1 MKRALPI
8 VTLVVIVAVTVVLMF
23 LGLSSGRSSGTVG
36 VAAGTALPGFS
47 AHASTPEQAV
57 NNFLLD
63 VQRRN
68 WDRAFSNIERTSDT
82 LNEQA
87 FIQGWIGSSGG
98 LRSFSSLERF
108 EVRPLHATDSDAQMR
123 VRLHWST
130 PVGPVED
137 VRDFRLARR
146 GDTWKVIWDATPKP
160 NVPAQIV
167 PVNYLR
173 WDLVSGTAGEE
184 WGSHNVDAPNVRI
197 ISMNAVDSAEGAVVM
212 GEVVNQDTIPAF
224 VNVNATLVDAS
235 GNAID
240 DESSFDKIVH
250 VLLPKQVSPYRIDF
264 PHVSLG
270 KVKNVRMDVKATLV
284 PASSDPVIG
293 VMNQKLDKDAQ
304 GHSVLRGELL
314 NESGQTVNIPHV
326 IASFYDNNGKVV
338 WVADGYVEHALLPQS
353 TESFAVEL
361 PQSVAG
367 KVQSFHVV
375 VNQYSL
381 ENS

>member
-1 MKRALPI
+1 MKRTLPI
-8 VTLVVIVAVTVVLMF
+8 VILIVAVSVVLMF
-23 LGLSSGRSSGTVG
+23 LGLSTGRSAGTVG
-36 VAAGTALPGFS
+36 IASGTALPGFS
-47 AHASTPEQAV
+47 TSAPNPEQAL

-68 WDRAFSNIERTSDT
+68 WDRAFSSVERTSDT

-87 FIQGWIGSSGG
+87 FIQEWVGSNGG

-108 EVRPLHATDSDAQMR
+108 DTRPLHATNSEAQMR
-123 VRLHWST
+123 ARLHWST

-137 VRDFRLARR
+137 VRDFHLAHR
-146 GDTWKVIWDATPKP
+146 GDTWKVIWDETPKP

-173 WDLVSGTAGEE
+173 WDLVTGTAGED
-184 WGSHNVDAPNVRI
+184 WGAHNVDAPNVRI
-197 ISMNAVDSAEGAVVM
+197 VSMNAVDSAEGAVVM
-212 GEVVNQDTIPAF
+212 GEVVNEDTIPAF
-224 VNVNATLVDAS
+224 VNVNATLVDGAGS
-235 GNAID
+235 AID
-240 DESSFDKIVH
+240 DESSFDKILH
-250 VLLPKQVSPYRIDF
+250 VLLPKQVTPYRIDF
-264 PHVSLG
+264 PHVSLS

-293 VMNQKLDKDAQ
+293 VMNQKLETDAQ
-304 GHSVLRGELL
+304 GHSVLHGELL

-326 IASFYDNNGKVV
+326 IASFYDNSGKVV
-338 WVADGYVEHALLPQS
+338 WVSDGYVEQALVPQS
-353 TESFAVEL
+353 TESFAVEI

-367 KVQSFHVV
+367 KVQNFHVV

-381 ENS
+381 QKS

>member
-1 MKRALPI
+1 MMRTLSI
-8 VTLVVIVAVTVVLMF
+8 VILVVAVTVVLMF
-23 LGLSSGRSSGTVG
+23 LGLSTGQSAGTVG
-36 VAAGTALPGFS
+36 IASGAALPGFS
-47 AHASTPEQAV
+47 TSAPNPEQAL

-68 WDRAFSNIERTSDT
+68 WDRAFSSVERTSDT

-87 FIQGWIGSSGG
+87 FIQEWVGSNGG

-108 EVRPLHATDSDAQMR
+108 DTRPLHATNSEAQMR
-123 VRLHWST
+123 ARLHWST

-137 VRDFRLARR
+137 VRDFHLAHR
-146 GDTWKVIWDATPKP
+146 GDTWKIIWDETPKP

-173 WDLVSGTAGEE
+173 WDLVTGTAGEE
-184 WGSHNVDAPNVRI
+184 WGAHNVDAPNVRI
-197 ISMNAVDSAEGAVVM
+197 VSMNAVDSAEGAVVM
-212 GEVVNQDTIPAF
+212 GEVVNEDTIPAF
-224 VNVNATLVDAS
+224 VNVNATLVDGS
-235 GNAID
+235 GSAID
-240 DESSFDKIVH
+240 DESSFDKILH
-250 VLLPKQVSPYRIDF
+250 VLLPKQVTPYRIDF
-264 PHVSLG
+264 PRVSLG

-293 VMNQKLDKDAQ
+293 VMNQKLETDAQ
-304 GHSVLRGELL
+304 GHSVLHGELL

-338 WVADGYVEHALLPQS
+338 WVADGYVEQALVPQS
-353 TESFAVEL
+353 TESFAVEI

-367 KVQSFHVV
+367 KVQNFHVV

-381 ENS
+381 QKS